1 MMAVL
6 KPNRDDVPEWSVFD
20 EIYLVRRYNGELSPK
35 ELTEAVCEDV
45 GDGIAV
51 STAYAK

>member
-20 EIYLVRRYNGELSPK
+20 EIYLVRRYNGELSSK
-35 ELTEAVCEDV
+35 EVTEAIWEDF
-45 GDGIAV
+45 GDDIAV
-51 STAYAK
+51 AIAYSE

>member
-20 EIYLVRRYNGELSPK
+20 KIYLVRRYNGELSSK
-35 ELTEAVCEDV
+35 EVTEAIWKDY
-45 GDGIAV
+45 GDDIAIAI
-51 STAYAK
+51 AYSE

>member
-20 EIYLVRRYNGELSPK
+20 EIYLVRRYNGELTPK
-35 ELTEAVCEDV
+35 EVTDAICEDY
-45 GDGIAV
+45 GDDIAV
-51 STAYAK
+51 AIAYSE